1 MPPTHWASAA
11 SSEASA
17 GSGSDAVP
25 AQPAGRSDA
34 CRAIAVSCGVAGGPA
49 TTGELAAAGE
59 LTGTEGAALLTVA
72 AGALLVAAALTPG
85 AADPELD
92 GEAAGLDDAACGL
105 ELLLHP
111 AIARDTESVTAT
123 DDQILKR
130 DNCDISQE

>member
-1 MPPTHWASAA
+1 
-11 SSEASA
+11 
-17 GSGSDAVP
+17 
-25 AQPAGRSDA
+25 
-34 CRAIAVSCGVAGGPA
+34 VAGGPA

-72 AGALLVAAALTPG
+72 AGALLVAGALTPG

-111 AIARDTESVTAT
+111 ANARDTESVTAT